1 MVRQTPSQSDRVVR
15 IDRLTDMVRALMRG
29 DEEATRRWLTTP
41 QALLGDET
49 PLHCASTEA
58 GEREV
63 EQLIGRLRHGVF
75 S

>member
-29 DEEATRRWLTTP
+29 DEEATRRWLNTP
-41 QALLGDET
+41 QAPLGDET
-49 PLHCASTEA
+49 PLHRASTEA

-63 EQLIGRLRHGVF
+63 EQLIGRIRHGVF